1 MSRSKKFAYS
11 LVKSRRSFFGSY
23 LIISAAWYVS
33 LFPGRLGFD
42 YSKAIVMIQNGEST
56 SWWTSLFWWFL
67 RLSSLEGRTI
77 AIASFLCL
85 IGLGYSLFY
94 LCESLPGKKTVNRL
108 ALLLVSLTP
117 LYGAFGVNVS
127 HDVFQVAG
135 ILIFT
140 GFQFKVFSAREK
152 ISSADYLAVT
162 LASAMVLT
170 THYGLP
176 LIAVNVLLFLFQ
188 KYFKL
193 AFLVSTTTAL
203 ISVVSPIGITQVPT
217 YGLVIP
223 IIGDLKCIAQLET
236 AELSDADW
244 SFLLSIAPKA
254 EWMNPKTCSFI
265 DYSLEDMT
273 SVKLGDIEFNKNL
286 LSNYLRIGA
295 KNPAVVAMAHFQRA
309 SVALPPPFFFG
320 PPNQVIRDPDIPI
333 GQGTNNA
340 LQSYPGVLHPSI
352 DEPSVDLK
360 IGWLAPLEALAQ
372 AGIFLINQASWF
384 WGWGGLWLWPIVI
397 YLAVSYKGTGIFI
410 RLSILSNI
418 LVLHGLLLIL
428 AAPLPRYVISTIL
441 LGLLITVR
449 SAICGYLRISDN
461 SSQSNLSGRN
471 ADQP

>member
-1 MSRSKKFAYS
+1 MICSKKFVSS
-11 LVKSRRSFFGSY
+11 LVHSRRTFLGTYLVISF
-23 LIISAAWYVS
+23 AWYLS
-33 LFPGRLGFD
+33 LFPGRLGSD
-42 YSKAIVMIQNGEST
+42 YSKAIVMIQGGEST

-67 RLSSLEGRTI
+67 RISSLEGRSI
-77 AIASFLCL
+77 AIASSLCL
-85 IGLGYSLFY
+85 MGLGYSLLY

-108 ALLLVSLTP
+108 ALLLVGLTP
-117 LYGAFGVNVS
+117 MYGAFGVNVS

-140 GFQFKVFSAREK
+140 GFQFRVFNARDK
-152 ISSADYLAVT
+152 ISTADYLAVT

-176 LIAVNVLLFLFQ
+176 LVAVNLFLFLFQ

-193 AFLVSTTTAL
+193 AFLIAGTTGL
-203 ISVVSPIGITQVPT
+203 ISVISPIGITQVPT
-217 YGLVIP
+217 HGLVIP
-223 IIGDLKCIAQLET
+223 IMGDLKCIAQLET
-236 AELSDADW
+236 AELSEADW
-244 SFLLSIAPKA
+244 SFLLSIAPKS
-254 EWMNPKTCSFI
+254 EWTNPKTCSFI
-265 DYSLEDMT
+265 DYSIEDMT
-273 SVKLGDIEFNKNL
+273 SVKLGDIEFNKSL
-286 LSNYLRIGA
+286 VSNYLRISS

-309 SVALPPPFFFG
+309 SVALPPPFFLG
-320 PPNQVIRDPDIPI
+320 PPNQVTRDPDVPI

-384 WGWGGLWLWPIVI
+384 WGWGGLWLWPVVI
-397 YLAVSYKGTGIFI
+397 YLAVSYKGIGVFG

-428 AAPLPRYVISTIL
+428 AAPIPRYVISTIL
-441 LGLLITVR
+441 LGLLITIR
-449 SAICGYLRISDN
+449 SVIIGYLRIPNN
-461 SSQSNLSGRN
+461 SSQFNSSGRN
-471 ADQP
+471 AD

>member
-11 LVKSRRSFFGSY
+11 LVKSRRPFLGSY
-23 LIISAAWYVS
+23 LIISAVWYLS

-67 RLSSLEGRTI
+67 RLSSLEGRSI
-77 AIASFLCL
+77 AITSFLCL
-85 IGLGYSLFY
+85 IGLGYSLLY
-94 LCESLPGKKTVNRL
+94 LCESFPGKKTVNRL

-117 LYGAFGVNVS
+117 MYGAFGVNVS

-140 GFQFKVFSAREK
+140 GFQFRVFTARDK
-152 ISSADYLAVT
+152 ISTADYLAVT
-162 LASAMVLT
+162 LASVMVLT

-176 LIAVNVLLFLFQ
+176 LVAVNILLFLFQ
-188 KYFKL
+188 NYFKL
-193 AFLVSTTTAL
+193 AFLTAATAVL
-203 ISVVSPIGITQVPT
+203 ISILSPIGITQVPT
-217 YGLVIP
+217 YGLVLP
-223 IIGDLKCIAQLET
+223 IMGDLKCIAQLET
-236 AELSDADW
+236 AELIEADW

-254 EWMNPKTCSFI
+254 EWTNPKTCSFI
-265 DYSLEDMT
+265 DYSLENMT
-273 SVKLGDIEFNKNL
+273 SVKLEDIEFNKSL
-286 LSNYLRIGA
+286 LSNYLRITA

-320 PPNQVIRDPDIPI
+320 PPNQVTRDPDVPI

-352 DEPSVDLK
+352 DEPSVDVK
-360 IGWLAPLEALAQ
+360 IGLLAPLEAVAQ

-397 YLAVSYKGTGIFI
+397 YLAVSYKGTGIFT

-449 SAICGYLRISDN
+449 SVIIGYLRIPN
-461 SSQSNLSGRN
+461 HSSQSNLSGRN
-471 ADQP
+471 AD